1 MTTAQELEV
10 QAGLQWMPQQLEA
23 MTAIAEQAA
32 PQRLCLYFRT
42 GGGKTYTALACV
54 AVAGW
59 REALVVAPPITHTAW
74 HEAAA
79 RLGMAVETVSHAKFR
94 MPDFKVSRS
103 MPLIADEFHLFGGHA
118 GKGWKKLDR
127 AAKGLQ
133 APVILAS
140 ATPNYN
146 DAERVYCIQ
155 HILDPIGT
163 RGGYLQFLYE
173 NCTTEENQFGSTPI
187 VTGFRSHTDAAD
199 YLSSLPKVVYLPD
212 ELEYKIQDIPVAD
225 DLTIWNRKYNWF
237 PYMDRIA
244 ASLMELRHMKRKQ
257 NLLTSDLTRLKA
269 GVFRQLKDILK
280 QFPAEDK
287 VLIFCNTAT
296 VARATQQTLLD
307 AGRYPIY
314 MDGSMTPKFKQ
325 QWLNKFI
332 KHESYKFLIGTA
344 TLATGTDGI
353 DKVCDHLIILDDT
366 DDAALRRQV
375 IGRIMPRG
383 EDSDA
388 SHKTVHRFVLP
399 D

>member
-1 MTTAQELEV
+1 M
-10 QAGLQWMPQQLEA
+10 
-23 MTAIAEQAA
+23 
-32 PQRLCLYFRT
+32 
-42 GGGKTYTALACV
+42 
-54 AVAGW
+54 
-59 REALVVAPPITHTAW
+59 VAPPITHTAW
-74 HEAAA
+74 HKAAA

-94 MPDFKVSRS
+94 MQDFKVSRS

-146 DAERVYCIQ
+146 DVERVYCIQ

-173 NCTTEENQFGSTPI
+173 NCTTEENEFGSTPL
-187 VTGFRSHTDAAD
+187 VTGFRFHTDAAD
-199 YLSSLPKVVYLPD
+199 YLSSLPKVVHLPD
-212 ELEYKIQDIPVAD
+212 ELEYEIQDIQVAD
-225 DLTIWNRKYNWF
+225 DSTIWNRKYNWF
-237 PYMDRIA
+237 PHMHRIA

-257 NLLTSDLTRLKA
+257 NLLTSDLTHLKER
-269 GVFRQLKDILK
+269 VFLQLKEVLH
-280 QFPAEDK
+280 QFPDDK

-296 VARATQQTLLD
+296 VAKAVHQTFLD
-307 AGRYPIY
+307 ADQYPIY
-314 MDGSMTPKFKQ
+314 MDGSTSPKFKQ
-325 QWLNKFI
+325 QWLNDFI
-332 KHESYKFLIGTA
+332 NRESLKYLIGTA

-383 EDSDA
+383 EDSDT
-388 SHKTVHRFVLP
+388 SRKTVHRFVLP